1 MRMCVDYRSLN
12 AVTIKNKYPLPKID
26 ELFDQLKGA
35 KYFSKIDLRLG
46 YHQVHIHAN
55 DIPKTAFR
63 TRFGHYEFLVMPF
76 GLTNALAT
84 FMALMDS
91 VLRPYLG
98 KFVIVF
104 LDDILVYSTTLD
116 EHKEHLRKVF
126 QLLREN

>member
-1 MRMCVDYRSLN
+1 MRMYVEYRSLN

-35 KYFSKIDLRLG
+35 KYFSKIDFRSG
-46 YHQVHIHAN
+46 YHQVRIDAD

-63 TRFGHYEFLVMPF
+63 TCFGHYEFLVMPF
-76 GLTNALAT
+76 GLRNAPAT

-98 KFVIVF
+98 NLSLYF
-104 LDDILVYSTTLD
+104 LMTFWSIA
-116 EHKEHLRKVF
+116 
-126 QLLREN
+126 QP